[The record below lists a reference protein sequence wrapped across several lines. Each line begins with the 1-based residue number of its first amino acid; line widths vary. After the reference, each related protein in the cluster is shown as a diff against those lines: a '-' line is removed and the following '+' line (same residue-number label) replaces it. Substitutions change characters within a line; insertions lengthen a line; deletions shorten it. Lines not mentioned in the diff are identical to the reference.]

1 MPTIIRF
8 GRYVIFFWVNENE
21 PTEPVH
27 VHVAIGH
34 AVPNATKLWITSSGE
49 VIVCNN
55 NSRIPEYALRKIIR
69 VIEENVDDII
79 EEWRER
85 FGEVRYIR

>member
-1 MPTIIRF
+1 MPTILRI
-8 GRYVIFFWVNENE
+8 GRYVIYFWMNENNPRE
-21 PTEPVH
+21 PLH
-27 VHVAIGH
+27 VYIAVRH

-55 NSRIPEYALRKIIR
+55 NSRIPERDLRGIIDA
-69 VIEENVDDII
+69 VKENIDDIT

-85 FGEVRYIR
+85 FGEIRYYC